1 MNRDASLEQRLETL
15 GSALRDRPSLGERVM
30 NEIRESG
37 AQLSV
42 AQSAVAT
49 QPAPHTRGA
58 FRRRWP
64 FLTAAIGVGSALAVL
79 AFFMAPTPSAGW
91 AEVSKAISSK
101 KWIRATT
108 TYLGGQHGTIWLSPA
123 RKLWAYKNEER
134 LEFADG
140 RQRAKY
146 TFRFRDKQ
154 IVKLPLGEEEAQR
167 IFPLEDLTRGD
178 AVLNPWMFG
187 TEKIIDQKRREVSEG
202 GKTWIEFQ
210 LVFWRGEANQGTLR
224 IDPVTKLPIELLL
237 TSPTD
242 ATNSCKWEF
251 DYPLDGPGDIY
262 ALGAPASARIAD
274 RMPPDECLRAL
285 DAIAASHA
293 CIGDFR
299 LLEATDGGSSNSLI
313 SRKGNRWRVDSL
325 LPRGSVDPL
334 AAPAPGESPH
344 DWIEERL
351 KLYQQVPWYVCDGKA
366 VYQNSQPVGRTMI
379 LNFGNRGTPQEAPSG
394 IASSATPVVW
404 QLSRHV
410 APQDLLSGQS
420 SSLPSVN
427 FASKLFP
434 DLLYRQGFDFEFNPR
449 PVEMPGCLLFKVS
462 AHITTAE
469 PQTGNEW
476 YYVDPAKGYAVVRAE
491 LFNLPVG
498 LPVKPESATFRQ
510 TIRMEDFRQSPQGFW
525 YPTTVHQSTPAVLGP
540 NPGDGSNPEKQ
551 KITQMKS
558 TIRYQFDFKAAL
570 PDSLFE
576 VGREQ
581 KANAGPGQ

>member
-1 MNRDASLEQRLETL
+1 MNRDASLEERLDTL
-15 GSALRDRPSLGERVM
+15 GSALRDRPSLAERVM
-30 NEIRESG
+30 NEIRQSG
-37 AQLSV
+37 LELSV
-42 AQSAVAT
+42 AQSAVET
-49 QPAPHTRGA
+49 RSDPHTRRA

-64 FLTAAIGVGSALAVL
+64 VLTAAVGAVCALAVL
-79 AFFMAPTPSAGW
+79 AFIMAPTPSAGW

-101 KWIRATT
+101 KWIRATM
-108 TYLGGQHGTIWLSPA
+108 TYVGGQQGTIWLSPA
-123 RKLWAYKNEER
+123 RKLWAHKNEER

-146 TFRFRDKQ
+146 TFRFTDKQ
-154 IVKLPLGEEEAQR
+154 IVKSPLGEEEAQR
-167 IFPLEDLTRGD
+167 IFPLDDLTRGD

-210 LVFWRGEANQGTLR
+210 LVFWRGEANLGTLR
-224 IDPVTKLPIELLL
+224 VDPVTKLPMELLL
-237 TSPTD
+237 TAPAD
-242 ATNSCKWEF
+242 AANSCKWEF

-274 RMPPDECLRAL
+274 RMPPDECMRAL
-285 DAIAASHA
+285 DAIAASRA

-299 LLEATDGGSSNSLI
+299 LLESADDGFGSHLV

-325 LPRGSVDPL
+325 QPRGSVDPL

-366 VYQNSQPVGRTMI
+366 VYQNLPP
-379 LNFGNRGTPQEAPSG
+379 FGQTAV
-394 IASSATPVVW
+394 AW

-410 APQDLLSGQS
+410 APQDLLSGES

-427 FASKLFP
+427 FAAKLFP
-434 DLLYRQGFDFEFNPR
+434 DLLYRQGFDFKFNPR

-462 AHITTAE
+462 ARIATAE
-469 PQTGNEW
+469 PQSGNEW

-498 LPVKPESATFRQ
+498 LPVRPESATFRQ

-525 YPTTVHQSTPAVLGP
+525 YPTTVHQSMSVVLGSY
-540 NPGDGSNPEKQ
+540 PGDGSNPEKQ
-551 KITQMKS
+551 KITQTKS
-558 TIRYQFDFKAAL
+558 TIRYHFDFKAKL
-570 PDSLFE
+570 PDALFE
-576 VGREQ
+576 TNT
-581 KANAGPGQ
+581 APGQ

>member
-1 MNRDASLEQRLETL
+1 MNLDDSLEERLGML
-15 GSALRDRPSLGERVM
+15 GSALRDRPSLAGRVM
-30 NEIRESG
+30 KEIRQSG
-37 AQLSV
+37 AGLV
-42 AQSAVAT
+42 AQSAVETRSDPRT
-49 QPAPHTRGA
+49 QGVI
-58 FRRRWP
+58 RRRWP
-64 FLTAAIGVGSALAVL
+64 FLTAAIGVVSALAVL
-79 AFFMAPTPSAGW
+79 AFFMVPTPSAGW

-108 TYLGGQHGTIWLSPA
+108 TYVGGRHGTIWLSPA

-134 LEFADG
+134 LEFTDG

-146 TFRFRDKQ
+146 TFRFSDKQ

-167 IFPLEDLTRGD
+167 IFPLDNLTRGN

-210 LVFWRGEANQGTLR
+210 LVFWRGVANEGTLR
-224 IDPVTKLPIELLL
+224 IDPVTKLPMELLL

-242 ATNSCKWEF
+242 AKDSCKWEF
-251 DYPLDGPGDIY
+251 DYPVDGPGDIY

-274 RMPPDECLRAL
+274 RMPPDECMRAL
-285 DAIAASHA
+285 DAIAASRA
-293 CIGDFR
+293 RVGDFR
-299 LLEATDGGSSNSLI
+299 LLEAADVGSSSSLV

-334 AAPAPGESPH
+334 DSPAPGESPN

-366 VYQNSQPVGRTMI
+366 VYQNSQP
-379 LNFGNRGTPQEAPSG
+379 FGP
-394 IASSATPVVW
+394 TPVAW
-404 QLSRHV
+404 QLARHV
-410 APQDLLSGQS
+410 APQDLLSGES

-434 DLLYRQGFDFEFNPR
+434 DLLYRQGFGFEFDPR
-449 PVEMPGCLLFKVS
+449 PAEMPGCLLFKVS
-462 AHITTAE
+462 ARITTTE

-491 LFNLPVG
+491 LFNLPIG
-498 LPVKPESATFRQ
+498 LPVKPESAPFRQ

-525 YPTTVHQSTPAVLGP
+525 YPTTVHQSMPAVLGP
-540 NPGDGSNPEKQ
+540 YPGDGSNPEKP

-558 TIRYQFDFKAAL
+558 TIRYFFDFQAAL

-576 VGREQ
+576 IDAAQ
-581 KANAGPGQ
+581 KANTAPVR